1 MENFIK
7 LFILICFFTFNADIT
22 FANHINSLI
31 KSSPLD
37 KTSTVAVSVKDTETG
52 KTVYQYNEQKLL
64 HPASTLKVFTTVPAL
79 DTLEADYDFRTNF
92 YVRNNNLYV
101 KLSGDPLLSSEN
113 LKNALKDIK
122 AAGYRNFNNVY
133 IDDSVLDNVEFGVGW
148 MWDDSTN
155 KYVRKFSAYN
165 LDNNILNIR
174 VYNDNGVIKTDTT
187 SIYKVPVICIVSA
200 GDKTNLT
207 AIRHDWI
214 SPDIIFI
221 KGTVNGSANIQVP
234 INNMQKYFN
243 YRLYAT
249 MKKVNIKV
257 ANDVFLNGNVPDD
270 ATCVV
275 SVTHPVS
282 PVIPKIFKDSSN
294 KDCETLVKIAG
305 GVSENSKGTLE
316 NSINLFF
323 DYWNAK
329 SVDTSDVV
337 LADASGVSRNNLI
350 TTDFMTNALNVIYK
364 DKGFD
369 NVSELFAQP
378 GDGTLSNRLLNL
390 RGSVWL
396 KTGTLE
402 NISGLTGY
410 VKTDK
415 GKIYSVAILIQNF
428 NCPQI
433 QIKEFENEIITLIK
447 NL

>member
-1 MENFIK
+1 MKSFIK
-7 LFILICFFTFNADIT
+7 LFILICFFVFNANIT
-22 FANHINSLI
+22 YANHINSLI
-31 KSSPLD
+31 KNSPLD
-37 KTSTVAVSVKDTETG
+37 KISTVSVSVKDTETG

-64 HPASTLKVFTTVPAL
+64 HPASTLKVFTTIPAL
-79 DTLEADYDFRTNF
+79 DTLESDYVFRTNF
-92 YVRNNNLYV
+92 YVQNNNLYI
-101 KLSGDPLLSSEN
+101 KLSGDPLLTSEN
-113 LKNALKDIK
+113 LKNVMKDIK
-122 AAGYRNFNNVY
+122 TAGYKNFRNVY
-133 IDDSVLDNVEFGVGW
+133 IDDSALDNVEFGVGW

-174 VYNDNGVIKTDTT
+174 VYNDNGVVKTDTT
-187 SIYKVPVICIVSA
+187 SIYKVPVINIAQA

-221 KGTVNGSANIQVP
+221 KGTVNGSSNVQVP

-243 YRLYAT
+243 YRLYST

-257 ANDVFLNGNVPDD
+257 ANDVFLNGTAPED
-270 ATCVV
+270 AKCIA
-275 SVTHPVS
+275 SITHPVS
-282 PVIPKIFKDSSN
+282 LVVPRIFKESSN
-294 KDCETLVKIAG
+294 KDCETVVKIAG

-316 NSINLFF
+316 NSINLFY

-329 SVDTSDVV
+329 SVDTSDII
-337 LADASGVSRNNLI
+337 LADASGLSRNNLI
-350 TTDFMTNALNVIYK
+350 TTDFMTNALNAVFK
-364 DKGFD
+364 EKGFETL
-369 NVSELFAQP
+369 SELLAQP

-396 KTGTLE
+396 KTGTLQ

-410 VKTDK
+410 VKSDN
-415 GKIYSVAILIQNF
+415 GKIYAVAILIQNF
-428 NCPQI
+428 NCPQT
-433 QIKEFENEIITLIK
+433 QVKEFENEIITLIK